1 MKAAL
6 FVGVNAPISVEDV
19 EPIPPGP
26 RDVVLR
32 IGASGVCHSDLS
44 LVDGTLPFPPPAILG
59 HEGAGTVE
67 SVGSDVTSVKVGDRV
82 VSSFIASCGECWYCG
97 HELPFVCSETMS
109 IHTKLHARRRD
120 GTELPSL
127 GGLGTMAE
135 LMTVDERLVVPV
147 ESDLPDEQ
155 LALIGC
161 GVTTGVGAV
170 LNTAQV
176 KPGSSVAVIGCG
188 GVGQSVVQGAR
199 IAGAERIIAIDPVEL
214 KRKTAATLGATDVV
228 DPADSD
234 PLAAV
239 RDLTGGRGADYVFE
253 VVGTPAL
260 VTQAIDMTRSAG
272 TTVLIGVMKM
282 TENITYHGLTFTYGG
297 KHLVSS
303 FGGSADPRRDFPKY
317 VQMVEDGDITLDAM
331 VSRRYKLDEVN
342 DAFAA
347 TAAGEV
353 LRAVLM

>member
-1 MKAAL
+1 
-6 FVGVNAPISVEDV
+6 
-19 EPIPPGP
+19 
-26 RDVVLR
+26 VLR

-67 SVGSDVTSVKVGDRV
+67 AVGSEVTSVRVGDRV
-82 VSSFIASCGECWYCG
+82 ISSFIASCGDCWYCH
-97 HELPFVCSETMS
+97 HELPFVCSETMAM
-109 IHTKLHARRRD
+109 HMKLHARRSD
-120 GTELPSL
+120 GAEIPGL

-135 LMTVDERLVVPV
+135 LMTVDERLVVAV

-170 LNTAQV
+170 LNTAGV
-176 KPGSSVAVIGCG
+176 RPGSSVAVIGCG

-199 IAGAERIIAIDPVEL
+199 IAGAGRIIAVDPVEL
-214 KRKTAATLGATDVV
+214 KRKTAATLGATDLV
-228 DPADSD
+228 DPAAGD
-234 PLAAV
+234 PLEAV

-253 VVGTPAL
+253 VVGRPEL

-282 TENITYHGLTFTYGG
+282 TESITYNGLMFTYGG

-317 VQMVEDGDITLDAM
+317 VRMVEEGRLSLDAM
-331 VSRRYKLDEVN
+331 VSRRYKLAEVN

-353 LRAVLM
+353 LRAVLV